1 MQVQVKS
8 RPSWLHDST
17 SHREERILHA
27 NSRLG
32 VDSCA
37 FVNRAAVLALHQS
50 VRRGAGLRACRRASP
65 GVPREKQSL
74 SCGITGGARRFF
86 PAPKLLNKNWVEGTF
101 MLIAGGLGILVVFCL
116 LLSIV
121 QAPRE
126 IGR

>member
-1 MQVQVKS
+1 M
-8 RPSWLHDST
+8 PT
-17 SHREERILHA
+17 
-27 NSRLG
+27 
-32 VDSCA
+32 
-37 FVNRAAVLALHQS
+37 
-50 VRRGAGLRACRRASP
+50 RASASIAALSSTVP
-65 GVPREKQSL
+65 PFWLCTKACGVGQAFGPAPREKQSL
-74 SCGITGGARRFF
+74 SCGITGGASRFF